1 MTEPAIT
8 PELVAKHNLT
18 PEEYAHAKEIL
29 GGREPSYTELGIFS
43 VMWSEH
49 CSYKN
54 TRPLLK
60 TFPTKSPKILVGAGE
75 ENAGIIDIGDGLA
88 IAFKIESHNHPSAV
102 EPFQGAATGVGGIV
116 RDIFTMGA
124 RPVCAVNSLRFGPI
138 TKEII
143 PKNGKNKSIESV
155 QITQAG
161 KIHFGVEVIILSEQ
175 QIAADVIA
183 AVPTHIAKKYHVVPV
198 SKKKNSLT
206 IALADPSDFATIDN
220 LTHLLQ
226 SELEIKTSSPEEIE
240 AAIKKYYSGNSETN
254 GVQNQIANNR
264 RLFAEVVS
272 GIAHYGNCFGIP
284 TIAGEVYFDK
294 SYEGNPLVNAF
305 CLGVLRHEQ
314 IARGAAKGIG
324 NPVFYVGPA
333 TGRDGLAGA
342 AFASK
347 DLTEESAEQQRGAV
361 QVGDPFMEKLVCE
374 ACLELLAT
382 GCVAG
387 IQDMGAAG
395 LTCSTCETAA
405 RAGTGIEIELDKVPQ
420 RAPNMTSYEIM
431 LSESQERMLI
441 IVHKGREAEVKRIFD
456 KWDLPWAEVG
466 FVTDTGRMV
475 VRHGGKIVAD
485 IPAKKIADE
494 SPVYQRESSE
504 PEYLKAVRAFRLD
517 GIPDTKTPADD
528 LKKLLAW
535 PSIASKNWVYRQ
547 YDHQVRDGSVVL
559 PGSDAAVI
567 RIKSD
572 SLPVMGGTGDSPV
585 ASGNLPEASGRL
597 VAGQNRPVACS
608 TQIPEKLIAM
618 TVDCNGVYVYL
629 DPYEGAKAVVTEAC
643 RNLACSGAVPLGATD
658 NLNMANP
665 HKPELFWQMRES
677 VRGLAEAC
685 KFFNAPVTGG
695 NCSLYN
701 QNPSGPI
708 DPTPTVAVVGIVEKL
723 EHVTTQWFKD
733 EGDAIILLGEIVDA
747 NDPILG
753 LGGSAYLQ
761 VIHGKKTGS
770 PPRCDLETAKTLHTT
785 LLGLI
790 QSGLVKSAHDCSDG
804 GLAVALAESCIS
816 QLIAR
821 ETPRL
826 IGATI
831 DLSKVGQASSLSEKE
846 THRQDACATMRLDAF
861 LFGETQSRVVISCK
875 PLDTV
880 KVVERAKLMGV
891 PAIQIGKVGGD
902 KLTVKTTSGEFSAPL
917 IELHD
922 AWWNSIARAM
932 A

>member
-18 PEEYAHAKEIL
+18 PEEYKHAVEIL
-29 GGREPSYTELGIFS
+29 GRTPSYTELGIFS

-54 TRPLLK
+54 TKPLLK

-75 ENAGIIDIGDGLA
+75 ENAGIIDIGDGIA

-102 EPFQGAATGVGGIV
+102 EPFQGATTGVGGIV

-124 RPVCAVNSLRFGPI
+124 RPVCAVNSLRFGEL
-138 TKEII
+138 T
-143 PKNGKNKSIESV
+143 
-155 QITQAG
+155 
-161 KIHFGVEVIILSEQ
+161 
-175 QIAADVIA
+175 D
-183 AVPTHIAKKYHVVPV
+183 PTV
-198 SKKKNSLT
+198 
-206 IALADPSDFATIDN
+206 
-220 LTHLLQ
+220 
-226 SELEIKTSSPEEIE
+226 
-240 AAIKKYYSGNSETN
+240 
-254 GVQNQIANNR
+254 R
-264 RLFAEVVS
+264 RLFSGVVS

-294 SYEGNPLVNAF
+294 TYAGNPLVNAF

-314 IARGAAKGIG
+314 ITRGAAKGVG

-342 AFASK
+342 AFASQ

-382 GCVAG
+382 GAVAG
-387 IQDMGAAG
+387 MQDMGAAG
-395 LTCSTCETAA
+395 LTCSTCEMAA

-420 RAPNMTSYEIM
+420 RAPNMSSYEIM

-441 IVHKGREAEVKRIFD
+441 VVHKGREEEVKRIFD
-456 KWDLPWAEVG
+456 KWDLPWAEIG
-466 FVTDTGRMV
+466 IITDTGHMK
-475 VRHGGKIVAD
+475 VRHGGKLVVD

-494 SPVYQRESSE
+494 SPVYHREAVE
-504 PEYLKAVRAFRLD
+504 PAYIKEVQAFRLD
-517 GIPDTKTPADD
+517 GISDTQSPISD
-528 LKKLLAW
+528 LLKLLAF

-567 RIKSD
+567 RIKTD
-572 SLPVMGGTGDSPV
+572 SLPVMSAELAAKVGDPTVS
-585 ASGNLPEASGRL
+585 
-597 VAGQNRPVACS
+597 
-608 TQIPEKLIAM
+608 EKLIAM
-618 TVDCNGVYVYL
+618 TVDCNGGYVYL
-629 DPYEGAKAVVTEAC
+629 DPYEGAKAAVAEAC
-643 RNLACSGAVPLGATD
+643 RNLACSGAIPLGATD
-658 NLNMANP
+658 NLNMPSPA
-665 HKPELFWQMRES
+665 KPELFWQISES
-677 VRGLAEAC
+677 VRGLAEGC
-685 KFFNAPVTGG
+685 KAFNAPVTGG

-701 QNPSGPI
+701 QSPAGPI
-708 DPTPTVAVVGIVEKL
+708 DPTPTISVVGLIEKP

-733 EGDAIILLGEIVDA
+733 EGDAIILLGDA
-747 NDPILG
+747 VEATPLQG

-761 VIHGKKTGS
+761 VVHGQKNGS
-770 PPRCDLETAKTLHTT
+770 PPRCDLEVAKMLHTT
-785 LLGLI
+785 LIGLI
-790 QSGLVKSAHDCSDG
+790 QSGLVKSAHDCSEG

-821 ETPRL
+821 DTPRL

-831 DLSKVGQASSLSEKE
+831 DLSSVGRASSRADGKTDEGSSGASP
-846 THRQDACATMRLDAF
+846 HRLDAL

-875 PLDTV
+875 ALDAV

-891 PAIQIGKVGGD
+891 PAVQIGKVGGD
-902 KLTVKTTSGEFSAPL
+902 KLTVKTASGEFSTPL
-917 IELHD
+917 TELHD

>member
-18 PEEYAHAKEIL
+18 PEEYAHAVEIL
-29 GGREPSYTELGIFS
+29 GRTPSYTELGIFS

-54 TRPLLK
+54 TKPLLK

-75 ENAGIIDIGDGLA
+75 ENAGIIDIGDGIA

-102 EPFQGAATGVGGIV
+102 EPFQGATTGVGGIV

-138 TKEII
+138 TA
-143 PKNGKNKSIESV
+143 NGESD
-155 QITQAG
+155 I
-161 KIHFGVEVIILSEQ
+161 SN
-175 QIAADVIA
+175 
-183 AVPTHIAKKYHVVPV
+183 
-198 SKKKNSLT
+198 SK
-206 IALADPSDFATIDN
+206 A
-220 LTHLLQ
+220 
-226 SELEIKTSSPEEIE
+226 E
-240 AAIKKYYSGNSETN
+240 
-254 GVQNQIANNR
+254 IANNK
-264 RLFAEVVS
+264 RLFAGVVS

-284 TIAGEVYFDK
+284 TVAGEVYFDK
-294 SYEGNPLVNAF
+294 TYQGNPLVNAF

-314 IARGAAKGIG
+314 ITRGAAKGVG

-342 AFASK
+342 AFASQ

-387 IQDMGAAG
+387 MQDMGAAG
-395 LTCSTCETAA
+395 LTCSTCEMAA

-420 RAPNMTSYEIM
+420 RAPNMSSYEIM

-441 IVHKGREAEVKRIFD
+441 VVHKGREEEVKRIFD
-456 KWDLPWAEVG
+456 KWDLPWSEIG
-466 FVTDTGRMV
+466 IITDTGHMK
-475 VRHGGKIVAD
+475 VRHGGKLVVD
-485 IPAKKIADE
+485 IPARKIADE
-494 SPVYQRESSE
+494 SPVYQREAVE
-504 PEYLKAVRAFRLD
+504 PAYLKDVRAFRLD
-517 GIPDTKTPADD
+517 GISDTQNAADD

-567 RIKSD
+567 RIKTD
-572 SLPVMGGTGDSPV
+572 SLPVMSAELAAKV
-585 ASGNLPEASGRL
+585 GNPTVS
-597 VAGQNRPVACS
+597 
-608 TQIPEKLIAM
+608 EKLIAM
-618 TVDCNGVYVYL
+618 TVDCNGGYVYL
-629 DPYEGAKAVVTEAC
+629 DPYEGAKIAVAEAC
-643 RNLACSGAVPLGATD
+643 RNLACSGALPLGATD
-658 NLNMANP
+658 NLNMP
-665 HKPELFWQMRES
+665 SPLKPELFWQIKES
-677 VRGLAEAC
+677 VRGLAEGC
-685 KFFNAPVTGG
+685 KAFNAPVTGG

-701 QNPSGPI
+701 QSPAGPI
-708 DPTPTVAVVGIVEKL
+708 DPTPTISVVGLIEKL

-733 EGDAIILLGEIVDA
+733 EGDAIILLGEAVDQA
-747 NDPILG
+747 DPIFG

-761 VIHGKKTGS
+761 VVHGQKNGS
-770 PPRCDLETAKTLHTT
+770 PPRCDLEVAKTLHTT
-785 LLGLI
+785 LIGLI
-790 QSGLVKSAHDCSDG
+790 QSGLVKSAHDCSEG

-826 IGATI
+826 IGAQI
-831 DLSKVGQASSLSEKE
+831 DLSQIKDV
-846 THRQDACATMRLDAF
+846 RLDAL
-861 LFGETQSRVVISCK
+861 LFGETQSRIVISCK
-875 PLDTV
+875 PLDAV

-891 PAIQIGKVGGD
+891 PAVQIGNVGGD
-902 KLTVKTTSGEFSAPL
+902 QLKIKIGDKELSSPL

>member
-18 PEEYAHAKEIL
+18 PEEYAHAVEIL
-29 GGREPSYTELGIFS
+29 GRTPNYTELGIFS

-54 TRPLLK
+54 TKPLLK

-75 ENAGIIDIGDGLA
+75 ENAGIIDIGDGIA

-102 EPFQGAATGVGGIV
+102 EPFQGATTGVGGIV

-138 TKEII
+138 VEDCPPSPRPSPPGEGETVSAA
-143 PKNGKNKSIESV
+143 GQARALSDSSA
-155 QITQAG
+155 AG
-161 KIHFGVEVIILSEQ
+161 KKNHPLPGGEGRGEGEQ
-175 QIAADVIA
+175 NISADGA
-183 AVPTHIAKKYHVVPV
+183 
-198 SKKKNSLT
+198 
-206 IALADPSDFATIDN
+206 N
-220 LTHLLQ
+220 LK
-226 SELEIKTSSPEEIE
+226 S
-240 AAIKKYYSGNSETN
+240 
-254 GVQNQIANNR
+254 QIANNR
-264 RLFAEVVS
+264 RLFAGVVS

-284 TIAGEVYFDK
+284 TVAGEVYFDK
-294 SYEGNPLVNAF
+294 TYQGNPLVNAF

-314 IARGAAKGIG
+314 ITRGAAKGVG

-342 AFASK
+342 AFASQ

-382 GCVAG
+382 GAVAG
-387 IQDMGAAG
+387 MQDMGAAG
-395 LTCSTCETAA
+395 LTCSTCEMAA
-405 RAGTGIEIELDKVPQ
+405 RAGTGIEIELEKVPQ
-420 RAPNMTSYEIM
+420 RAPNMSSYEIM

-441 IVHKGREAEVKRIFD
+441 VVHKGREEEVKRIFD
-456 KWDLPWAEVG
+456 KWDLPWSEIG
-466 FVTDTGRMV
+466 IITDTGHMK
-475 VRHGGKIVAD
+475 VRHGGKLVVD
-485 IPAKKIADE
+485 IPARKIADE
-494 SPVYQRESSE
+494 SPVYQREAVE
-504 PEYLKAVRAFRLD
+504 PAYLKDVRAFRLD
-517 GIPDTKTPADD
+517 GIADTTAPADV
-528 LKKLLAW
+528 LKKLLAF

-567 RIKSD
+567 RIKTD
-572 SLPVMGGTGDSPV
+572 SLPVMSAELAAKVGDPTVS
-585 ASGNLPEASGRL
+585 
-597 VAGQNRPVACS
+597 
-608 TQIPEKLIAM
+608 EKLIAM
-618 TVDCNGVYVYL
+618 TVDCNGGYVYL
-629 DPYEGAKAVVTEAC
+629 DPYEGAKAAVAEAC
-643 RNLACSGAVPLGATD
+643 RNLACSGALPLGATD
-658 NLNMANP
+658 NLNMP
-665 HKPELFWQMRES
+665 SPLKPELFWQIKES
-677 VRGLAEAC
+677 VRGLAEGC
-685 KFFNAPVTGG
+685 KAFNAPVTGG

-701 QNPSGPI
+701 QSPAGPI
-708 DPTPTVAVVGIVEKL
+708 DPTPTISVVGLIEKI
-723 EHVTTQWFKD
+723 EHVTTQWFKG
-733 EGDAIILLGEIVDA
+733 EGDAIILLGDA
-747 NDPILG
+747 VEATPLQG

-761 VIHGKKTGS
+761 VVHGQKNGS
-770 PPRCDLETAKTLHTT
+770 PPRCDLEVAKTLHTT

-790 QSGLVKSAHDCSDG
+790 QSGLVKSAHDCSEG

-826 IGATI
+826 IGAQI
-831 DLSKVGQASSLSEKE
+831 DLSQIKDV
-846 THRQDACATMRLDAF
+846 RLDAL

-875 PLDTV
+875 ALDAV

-891 PAIQIGKVGGD
+891 PAAQIGKVGGD
-902 KLTVKTTSGEFSAPL
+902 KLTVKTAGGEFSAPL
-917 IELHD
+917 TELHD

>member
-124 RPVCAVNSLRFGPI
+124 RPICALNSLRFGPI
-138 TKEII
+138 VDAGSATVPVARAGETPVVPGTTLREASLPGAGNEALIQDG
-143 PKNGKNKSIESV
+143 KNGN
-155 QITQAG
+155 
-161 KIHFGVEVIILSEQ
+161 
-175 QIAADVIA
+175 
-183 AVPTHIAKKYHVVPV
+183 
-198 SKKKNSLT
+198 
-206 IALADPSDFATIDN
+206 AT
-220 LTHLLQ
+220 
-226 SELEIKTSSPEEIE
+226 
-240 AAIKKYYSGNSETN
+240 
-254 GVQNQIANNR
+254 IANNR
-264 RLFAEVVS
+264 RLFSGVVS

-342 AFASK
+342 AFASQ

-382 GCVAG
+382 GAVAG

-420 RAPNMTSYEIM
+420 RAPNMSSYEIM

-441 IVHKGREAEVKRIFD
+441 IVHKGREEEVKRIFD

-466 FVTDTGRMV
+466 RVTDTGRMV

-494 SPVYQRESSE
+494 SPIYQRDAQE
-504 PEYLKAVRAFRLD
+504 PEYLKDVRAFRLD
-517 GIPDTKTPADD
+517 GIADTKNPGDD

-547 YDHQVRDGSVVL
+547 YDHMVRDGSIVC

-567 RIKSD
+567 RIKAD
-572 SLPVMGGTGDSPV
+572 SLPIGGR
-585 ASGNLPEASGRL
+585 AELPL
-597 VAGQNRPVACS
+597 GQDAQQRVPTIS
-608 TQIPEKLIAM
+608 DKLIAM
-618 TVDCNGVYVYL
+618 TVDCNGAYVYL
-629 DPYEGAKAVVTEAC
+629 DPYEGAKAAVTEAC
-643 RNLACSGAVPLGATD
+643 RNLACSGAIPLGATD
-658 NLNMANP
+658 NLNMP
-665 HKPELFWQMRES
+665 SPLKPELFWQIKES
-677 VRGLAEAC
+677 VRGLADGCRA
-685 KFFNAPVTGG
+685 FNAPVTGG

-701 QNPSGPI
+701 QSPAGPI
-708 DPTPTVAVVGIVEKL
+708 DPTPTVAVVGVIEKP

-733 EGDAIILLGEIVDA
+733 EGDAIILLGKIVDE
-747 NDPILG
+747 NDPLLG

-761 VIHGKKTGS
+761 VIHGTKNGS

-790 QSGLVKSAHDCSDG
+790 QSGLVKSAHDCSEG

-816 QLIAR
+816 NLIAR
-821 ETPRL
+821 DTPRL
-826 IGATI
+826 IGAMI
-831 DLSKVGQASSLSEKE
+831 DLSLVGQASSRAGGQSEDGSSVASP
-846 THRQDACATMRLDAF
+846 HRLDAL

-875 PLDTV
+875 ALDAV

-891 PAIQIGKVGGD
+891 PAARIGTVGGD
-902 KLTVKTTSGEFSAPL
+902 KLTVKIASREFSAPL
-917 IELHD
+917 AELHD

>member
-54 TRPLLK
+54 TKPLLK

-75 ENAGIIDIGDGLA
+75 ENAGIIDIGDGTA

-102 EPFQGAATGVGGIV
+102 EPFQGATTGVGGIV

-124 RPVCAVNSLRFGPI
+124 RPICAVNSLRFGPI
-138 TKEII
+138 TSDV
-143 PKNGKNKSIESV
+143 GDDVRSLKS
-155 QITQAG
+155 
-161 KIHFGVEVIILSEQ
+161 
-175 QIAADVIA
+175 
-183 AVPTHIAKKYHVVPV
+183 
-198 SKKKNSLT
+198 
-206 IALADPSDFATIDN
+206 
-220 LTHLLQ
+220 
-226 SELEIKTSSPEEIE
+226 
-240 AAIKKYYSGNSETN
+240 NSESQSLVTSTPTN
-254 GVQNQIANNR
+254 GETTDAQLKNNR
-264 RLFAEVVS
+264 RLFAGVVS

-314 IARGAAKGIG
+314 ITRGAAKGVG

-342 AFASK
+342 AFASQ

-387 IQDMGAAG
+387 MQDMGAAG

-420 RAPNMTSYEIM
+420 RAPNMSSYEIM

-441 IVHKGREAEVKRIFD
+441 VIHKGREEEVKKIFD
-456 KWDLPWAEVG
+456 KWDLPWAEIG
-466 FVTDTGRMV
+466 IITNTGHMV
-475 VRHGGKIVAD
+475 VRHGGKLIVD

-494 SPVYQRESSE
+494 SPVYHREAQE
-504 PEYLKAVRAFRLD
+504 PAYLKEVRAFRLD
-517 GIPDTKTPADD
+517 GIADTKTPAED
-528 LKKLLAW
+528 LQKLLAW

-547 YDHQVRDGSVVL
+547 YDHQVRDGSLVL

-567 RIKSD
+567 RIKTD
-572 SLPVMGGTGDSPV
+572 SLPVMSAELAAKVGDGKIS
-585 ASGNLPEASGRL
+585 
-597 VAGQNRPVACS
+597 
-608 TQIPEKLIAM
+608 EKYLAM

-629 DPYEGAKAVVTEAC
+629 DPYEGGKAAVAEAC
-643 RNLACSGAVPLGATD
+643 RNLACSGAIPLGATD

-665 HKPELFWQMRES
+665 HKPELFWQIRES
-677 VRGLAEAC
+677 VRGLADAC
-685 KFFNAPVTGG
+685 KAFNAPVTGG

-708 DPTPTVAVVGIVEKL
+708 DPTPTVAVVGIVENP
-723 EHVTTQWFKD
+723 EHITTQWFKD

-747 NDPILG
+747 NDPIFG

-790 QSGLVKSAHDCSDG
+790 QSDLVKSAHDCSDG
-804 GLAVALAESCIS
+804 GLTVALAESCIS

-831 DLSKVGQASSLSEKE
+831 DLSGVAASRQSAADPPEEMNAALS
-846 THRQDACATMRLDAF
+846 RDAATVRLA
-861 LFGETQSRVVISCK
+861 
-875 PLDTV
+875 
-880 KVVERAKLMGV
+880 
-891 PAIQIGKVGGD
+891 
-902 KLTVKTTSGEFSAPL
+902 
-917 IELHD
+917 
-922 AWWNSIARAM
+922 
-932 A
+932 

>member
-8 PELVAKHNLT
+8 PELVQKHNLT
-18 PEEYAHAKEIL
+18 PEEYAHVKEIL
-29 GGREPSYTELGIFS
+29 GREPSYTELGIFS

-124 RPVCAVNSLRFGPI
+124 RPVCAINSLRFGPI
-138 TKEII
+138 TD
-143 PKNGKNKSIESV
+143 PG
-155 QITQAG
+155 TAG
-161 KIHFGVEVIILSEQ
+161 VSPASAGEKH
-175 QIAADVIA
+175 AAETA
-183 AVPTHIAKKYHVVPV
+183 AVPGASLREADLPGAGNAAASTT
-198 SKKKNSLT
+198 NS
-206 IALADPSDFATIDN
+206 A
-220 LTHLLQ
+220 
-226 SELEIKTSSPEEIE
+226 
-240 AAIKKYYSGNSETN
+240 
-254 GVQNQIANNR
+254 VANNR
-264 RLFAEVVS
+264 RLFAGVVS

-342 AFASK
+342 AFASQ
-347 DLTEESAEQQRGAV
+347 DLTDESAQQQRGAV

-382 GCVAG
+382 GAVAG

-405 RAGTGIEIELDKVPQ
+405 RAGTGIEVELDKVPQ
-420 RAPNMTSYEIM
+420 RAPNMSSYEIM

-441 IVHKGREAEVKRIFD
+441 IVHKGREEEVKRIFD
-456 KWDLPWAEVG
+456 KWDLPWSEVG

-475 VRHGGKIVAD
+475 VKHHGKVVAD

-494 SPVYQRESSE
+494 SPIYQRDARE
-504 PEYLKAVRAFRLD
+504 PEYLKEVRAFRLD
-517 GIPDTKTPADD
+517 GIADSKSPISD
-528 LKKLLAW
+528 LKELLAW

-547 YDHQVRDGSVVL
+547 YDHMVRDGSIVC

-567 RIKSD
+567 RIKTD
-572 SLPVMGGTGDSPV
+572 SLP
-585 ASGNLPEASGRL
+585 ESGRAEL
-597 VAGQNRPVACS
+597 PLGPDAQQRVPTVS
-608 TQIPEKLIAM
+608 EKLIAM
-618 TVDCNGVYVYL
+618 TVDCNGGYVYL
-629 DPYEGAKAVVTEAC
+629 DPYEGAKAAVAEAC
-643 RNLACSGAVPLGATD
+643 RNLACSGAIPLGATD
-658 NLNMANP
+658 NLNMP
-665 HKPELFWQMRES
+665 SPLKPELFWQIKES
-677 VRGLAEAC
+677 VRGLADGCRA
-685 KFFNAPVTGG
+685 FNAPVTGG

-701 QNPSGPI
+701 QSPAGPI
-708 DPTPTVAVVGIVEKL
+708 DPTPTISVVGIIEKP

-733 EGDAIILLGEIVDA
+733 EGDAIILLGDVADK
-747 NDPILG
+747 NDPLLG

-761 VIHGKKTGS
+761 VIHGKKNGS

-790 QSGLVKSAHDCSDG
+790 QSGLVKSAHDCSEG
-804 GLAVALAESCIS
+804 GLAVCLAESCIS
-816 QLIAR
+816 QLVAR

-831 DLSKVGQASSLSEKE
+831 DWMSAQRAAGVPPADQTDSSAPRNQESQSCQ
-846 THRQDACATMRLDAF
+846 QDAGSALRLDAL
-861 LFGETQSRVVISCK
+861 LFGESQSRVVITCK
-875 PLDTV
+875 PLDAV

-891 PAIQIGKVGGD
+891 PAARIGTVGGD
-902 KLTVKTTSGEFSAPL
+902 KLTVKTSQGEFSAPL
-917 IELHD
+917 TELHD

>member
-1 MTEPAIT
+1 MTEPTIT

-18 PEEYAHAKEIL
+18 PEEYVRVKEVL
-29 GGREPSYTELGIFS
+29 GREPSYTELGIFS

-60 TFPTKSPKILVGAGE
+60 TFPTKSQKILVGAGE

-124 RPVCAVNSLRFGPI
+124 RPICSVNSLRFGPI
-138 TKEII
+138 V
-143 PKNGKNKSIESV
+143 SDV
-155 QITQAG
+155 
-161 KIHFGVEVIILSEQ
+161 
-175 QIAADVIA
+175 AADVSRRTSNAGQDQRRLTSA
-183 AVPTHIAKKYHVVPV
+183 AT
-198 SKKKNSLT
+198 NGE
-206 IALADPSDFATIDN
+206 N
-220 LTHLLQ
+220 
-226 SELEIKTSSPEEIE
+226 E
-240 AAIKKYYSGNSETN
+240 AALK
-254 GVQNQIANNR
+254 NNR
-264 RLFAEVVS
+264 RLFAGVVA

-324 NPVFYVGPA
+324 NPVFYVGPP

-342 AFASK
+342 SFASQ

-382 GCVAG
+382 GAVAG

-420 RAPNMTSYEIM
+420 RAPNMTSYDLM

-441 IVHKGREAEVKRIFD
+441 IVHKGREEEVKRIFD
-456 KWDLPWAEVG
+456 KWDLPWSEIG

-475 VRHGGKIVAD
+475 VKQHGKVVAD

-494 SPVYQRESSE
+494 SPVYQREARE
-504 PEYLKAVRAFRLD
+504 PAYLKEVRAFRLD
-517 GIPDTKTPADD
+517 QIPQTPDPGRD
-528 LKKLLAW
+528 LLTLLAW
-535 PSIASKNWVYRQ
+535 PTIASKNWVYRQ
-547 YDHQVRDGSVVL
+547 YDHMVRDGSAVC

-567 RIKSD
+567 RIKAD
-572 SLPVMGGTGDSPV
+572 SLPELGRAG
-585 ASGNLPEASGRL
+585 LPP
-597 VAGQNRPVACS
+597 GQDAQQRVP
-608 TQIPEKLIAM
+608 TIPEKLIAL
-618 TVDCNGVYVYL
+618 TVDGNGAYVYL
-629 DPYEGAKAVVTEAC
+629 DPYEGGKIVVTEAA
-643 RNLACSGAVPLGATD
+643 RNLACSGAAPLGVTD
-658 NLNMANP
+658 NLNYGNP
-665 HKPELFWQMRES
+665 FKPELFWQLTES
-677 VRGLAEAC
+677 VRGLADAC
-685 KFFNAPVTGG
+685 QAFNAPVTGG

-701 QNPSGPI
+701 QSPAGPI
-708 DPTPTVAVVGIVEKL
+708 DPTPTVAMVGIIEKP
-723 EHVTTQWFKD
+723 EHITTQWFKD
-733 EGDAIILLGEIVDA
+733 EGDAIILLGDAVDA
-747 NDPILG
+747 DDPLLG
-753 LGGSAYLQ
+753 LGGSAWLQ
-761 VIHGKKTGS
+761 AVHGKKTGT
-770 PPRCDLETAKTLHTT
+770 PPRCDLEQARTLHTT

-790 QSGLVKSAHDCSDG
+790 QSGLIKSAHDCSEG
-804 GLAVALAESCIS
+804 GLAVCLAESCIS

-821 ETPRL
+821 GTPRL
-826 IGATI
+826 IGAVI
-831 DLSKVGQASSLSEKE
+831 DLTSVGRASSRADGTTDNGSSAASP
-846 THRQDACATMRLDAF
+846 HHQDAV
-861 LFGETQSRVVISCK
+861 LFGETQSRVVITCQ
-875 PLDTV
+875 PLDAV
-880 KVVERAKLMGV
+880 KVVERAKLLGV
-891 PAIQIGKVGGD
+891 PAVRIGKVGGD
-902 KLTVKTTSGEFSAPL
+902 KLAIQTGGGEFSVPVA
-917 IELHD
+917 ELHD
-922 AWWNSIARAM
+922 RWWNAIARAM

>member
-138 TKEII
+138 TSDV
-143 PKNGKNKSIESV
+143 GDDVRSLKS
-155 QITQAG
+155 
-161 KIHFGVEVIILSEQ
+161 
-175 QIAADVIA
+175 
-183 AVPTHIAKKYHVVPV
+183 
-198 SKKKNSLT
+198 
-206 IALADPSDFATIDN
+206 
-220 LTHLLQ
+220 
-226 SELEIKTSSPEEIE
+226 
-240 AAIKKYYSGNSETN
+240 NSESQSLVTSTPTN
-254 GVQNQIANNR
+254 GEVDAQLKNNR
-264 RLFAEVVS
+264 RLFAGVVN

-466 FVTDTGRMV
+466 FVTATGRMV

-494 SPVYQRESSE
+494 SPVFQRESSE
-504 PEYLKAVRAFRLD
+504 PEYLKAVRAFRL
-517 GIPDTKTPADD
+517 GTIPDSQSPISD
-528 LKKLLAW
+528 LLKLLAW

-572 SLPVMGGTGDSPV
+572 SVPVMAKELKAKIGDAKIS
-585 ASGNLPEASGRL
+585 
-597 VAGQNRPVACS
+597 
-608 TQIPEKLIAM
+608 EKLIAM

-708 DPTPTVAVVGIVEKL
+708 DPTPTVAVVGIVEKP

-733 EGDAIILLGEIVDA
+733 EGDAIILLGEIVDT

-770 PPRCDLETAKTLHTT
+770 PPHCDLETAKTLHTT

-804 GLAVALAESCIS
+804 GLVVALAESCIS

-826 IGATI
+826 IGAMI
-831 DLSKVGQASSLSEKE
+831 DLSGVAGSRQSAADQTSDKNTALS
-846 THRQDACATMRLDAF
+846 RDAATLRLDAL

-875 PLDTV
+875 PLDAV
-880 KVVERAKLMGV
+880 KVVERAKIMGV

-902 KLTVKTTSGEFSAPL
+902 KLILKTTAGEFSAPL
-917 IELHD
+917 TELHD

>member
-8 PELVAKHNLT
+8 LELVAKHNLT
-18 PEEYAHAKEIL
+18 PEEYAHAKVIL

-102 EPFQGAATGVGGIV
+102 EPFQGAATGVGGII

-124 RPVCAVNSLRFGPI
+124 RPVCALNSLRFG
-138 TKEII
+138 ELS
-143 PKNGKNKSIESV
+143 N
-155 QITQAG
+155 AG
-161 KIHFGVEVIILSEQ
+161 VR
-175 QIAADVIA
+175 
-183 AVPTHIAKKYHVVPV
+183 
-198 SKKKNSLT
+198 SL
-206 IALADPSDFATIDN
+206 F
-220 LTHLLQ
+220 
-226 SELEIKTSSPEEIE
+226 
-240 AAIKKYYSGNSETN
+240 SG
-254 GVQNQIANNR
+254 
-264 RLFAEVVS
+264 VVS

-305 CLGVLRHEQ
+305 CLGVLRHDQ

-342 AFASK
+342 AFASQ
-347 DLTEESAEQQRGAV
+347 DLTDESAQQQRGAV

-382 GCVAG
+382 GAVAG

-420 RAPNMTSYEIM
+420 RGPNMSSYEIM

-441 IVHKGREAEVKRIFD
+441 IVHKGREEEVKRIFD
-456 KWDLPWAEVG
+456 KWDLPWSEVG
-466 FVTDTGRMV
+466 TVTDTGRMV
-475 VRHGGKIVAD
+475 VTHHGRVVAD

-494 SPVYQRESSE
+494 SPVYQRASTE

-517 GIPDTKTPADD
+517 GIADTTNPVAD
-528 LKKLLAW
+528 LEKLLAW

-547 YDHQVRDGSVVL
+547 YDHMVRDGSVVC

-567 RIKSD
+567 RIKGD
-572 SLPVMGGTGDSPV
+572 SLP
-585 ASGNLPEASGRL
+585 EATNGAT
-597 VAGQNRPVACS
+597 V
-608 TQIPEKLIAM
+608 PEKLVAL

-629 DPYEGAKAVVTEAC
+629 DPYEGGKAAVTEAC
-643 RNLACSGAVPLGATD
+643 RNLACSGALPLGATD

-665 HKPELFWQMRES
+665 HKPELFWQMQES
-677 VRGLAEAC
+677 VRGLADGCRA
-685 KFFNAPVTGG
+685 FNAPVTGG

-701 QNPSGPI
+701 QNPGGPI
-708 DPTPTVAVVGIVEKL
+708 DPTPTVAVVGLIEKP
-723 EHVTTQWFKD
+723 EYVTTQWFKD
-733 EGDAIILLGEIVDA
+733 EGDAIILLGDIADLQ
-747 NDPILG
+747 DPLIG

-761 VIHGKKTGS
+761 VIHGQKTGS
-770 PPRCDLETAKTLHTT
+770 PPRCDLEIARTLHTT

-804 GLAVALAESCIS
+804 GLAVCLAEACFS

-826 IGATI
+826 IGVQV
-831 DLSKVGQASSLSEKE
+831 DLSAITGV
-846 THRQDACATMRLDAF
+846 RLDAL
-861 LFGETQSRVVISCK
+861 LFGETQSRVVISCA
-875 PLDTV
+875 PRDAF

-891 PAIQIGKVGGD
+891 PAAQIGKVGGTD
-902 KLTVKTTSGEFSAPL
+902 LAGG
-917 IELHD
+917 
-922 AWWNSIARAM
+922 
-932 A
+932 

>member
-18 PEEYAHAKEIL
+18 PDEYAHARQIL
-29 GGREPSYTELGIFS
+29 GREPSYTELGIFS

-60 TFPTKSPKILVGAGE
+60 TFPTKSKKILVGAGE

-124 RPVCAVNSLRFGPI
+124 RPICSVNSLRFGPI
-138 TKEII
+138 TE
-143 PKNGKNKSIESV
+143 NGMGS
-155 QITQAG
+155 ARA
-161 KIHFGVEVIILSEQ
+161 LR
-175 QIAADVIA
+175 A
-183 AVPTHIAKKYHVVPV
+183 AVDASSTAK
-198 SKKKNSLT
+198 
-206 IALADPSDFATIDN
+206 ADDEASSATREGAWAPR
-220 LTHLLQ
+220 T
-226 SELEIKTSSPEEIE
+226 EIL
-240 AAIKKYYSGNSETN
+240 
-254 GVQNQIANNR
+254 NNR
-264 RLFAEVVS
+264 RLFAGVVA

-314 IARGAAKGIG
+314 IARGAARGIG

-342 AFASK
+342 AFASQ
-347 DLTEESAEQQRGAV
+347 DLTEESAEKQRGAV

-382 GCVAG
+382 GAVAG

-420 RAPNMTSYEIM
+420 RAPNMTSYDLM

-441 IVHKGREAEVKRIFD
+441 IVHKGREEEVKRIFD
-456 KWDLPWAEVG
+456 KWDLPWSEVG
-466 FVTDTGRMV
+466 TVTDTGRMV
-475 VRHGGKIVAD
+475 VKHHGNVVAD

-494 SPVYQRESSE
+494 SPVYQRDSKE

-517 GIPDTKTPADD
+517 QIPQMPDPRRD
-528 LKKLLAW
+528 LLALLTW
-535 PSIASKNWVYRQ
+535 PTIASKNWVYRQ
-547 YDHQVRDGSVVL
+547 YDHMVRDGSVVC
-559 PGSDAAVI
+559 PGSDAAVL

-572 SLPVMGGTGDSPV
+572 SLPELGR
-585 ASGNLPEASGRL
+585 AELPL
-597 VAGQNRPVACS
+597 GQDAQQRVP
-608 TQIPEKLIAM
+608 TIPEKLIAIS
-618 TVDCNGVYVYL
+618 VDGNGTYVYL
-629 DPYEGAKAVVTEAC
+629 DPYEGGKIVVAEAA
-643 RNLACSGAVPLGATD
+643 RNLACTGAVPLGATD
-658 NLNMANP
+658 NLNYANP
-665 HKPELFWQMRES
+665 HNPELFWQLKES
-677 VRGLAEAC
+677 VRGLADAC
-685 KFFNAPVTGG
+685 KAFNAPITGG

-701 QNPSGPI
+701 QSPNGPI
-708 DPTPTVAVVGIVEKL
+708 DPTPTVAMVGIIEKP

-733 EGDAIILLGEIVDA
+733 EGDAIVLLGDIVDN
-747 NDPILG
+747 NDPLLG

-761 VIHGKKTGS
+761 VVHGQKTGT
-770 PPRCDLETAKTLHTT
+770 PPRCNLEMARTLHTT

-790 QSGLVKSAHDCSDG
+790 QSGLIKSAHDCSEG
-804 GLAVALAESCIS
+804 GLVVCLAESCVS
-816 QLIAR
+816 RLVAR
-821 ETPRL
+821 ETPHL
-826 IGATI
+826 VGATI
-831 DLSKVGQASSLSEKE
+831 DLVEQASCLSVGAAENTEAE
-846 THRQDACATMRLDAF
+846 THRQDACATTRLDAL
-861 LFGETQSRVVISCK
+861 LFGETQSRIVVTCQ
-875 PLDTV
+875 PLDAV

-891 PAIQIGKVGGD
+891 PAAQIGRVGGD
-902 KLTVKTTSGEFSAPL
+902 QLAVKTAAGEFSVPVAD
-917 IELHD
+917 LHD
-922 AWWNSIARAM
+922 GWWNSIARAM